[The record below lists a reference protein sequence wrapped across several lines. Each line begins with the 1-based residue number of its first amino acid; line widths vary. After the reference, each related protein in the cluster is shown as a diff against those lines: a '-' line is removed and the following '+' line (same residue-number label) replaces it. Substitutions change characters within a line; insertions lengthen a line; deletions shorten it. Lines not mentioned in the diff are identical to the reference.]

1 MSNELEIRQ
10 NNSLISEK
18 DYEHVMKIANVFADS
33 DLVPEHFKR
42 KPQNVFIVLQ
52 MAQRLNLDAML
63 AIQNIHIIK
72 GRPALSSQMLIGLIN
87 ASGLIDGV
95 ISFTSNGKAVPDL
108 SVTASAKLKGSP
120 MERANGTQQIIEAT
134 FSYSQ
139 AQAMGTT
146 QNAPWKT
153 APELMCRYRAASHL
167 ARVYFPQLTLGLG
180 NKEEL
185 EELEPLNVTPP
196 RTAPATITLASSES
210 SQSEGQEQGQNERND
225 TTHQVTSRPRGRPR
239 NAKIEI
245 ISQQGVH
252 TCESE
257 LVPHLNHQEILD
269 SSVQEVGF

>member
-10 NNSLISEK
+10 NNALISAS
-18 DYEHVMKIANVFADS
+18 DFDHVFRIAQIFADS
-33 DLVPEHFKR
+33 DLVPEHFKK
-42 KPQNVFIVLQ
+42 KPQNVFIALQ

-108 SVTASAKLKGSP
+108 SVTASAKLK
-120 MERANGTQQIIEAT
+120 GTQQIIEAT

-196 RTAPATITLASSES
+196 RTAPATITLAASES